1 MKKRVNRCF
10 LLFSVESNGLMST
23 ITILLREILAP
34 ETFKY
39 KPRTQQRSNLW
50 NSIVDHL
57 DDRDCSPAS
66 LRIPDAQTWV
76 KHPNPVKLCSE
87 DKTSKFSLA

>member
-39 KPRTQQRSNLW
+39 KP
-50 NSIVDHL
+50 
-57 DDRDCSPAS
+57 
-66 LRIPDAQTWV
+66 
-76 KHPNPVKLCSE
+76 NP
-87 DKTSKFSLA
+87 TA